1 MFAANTQPWGVAT
14 HRNSEYVLATT
25 KVGCILNDAQ
35 EQAAL
40 RRLQRGEIS
49 GLATLVQMYQVKALR
64 TAYLITGDHALAEDI
79 VQAAFLRVY
88 ERIHQYDERR
98 PFAPWFMRIV
108 ANDALLVLRR
118 TRRLVALD
126 TPLSETDTTSF
137 ADFLPTM
144 EASPESELETAEM
157 RAAVWQALEQLT
169 PEQRTLIVLR
179 YYGELSEREL
189 AEEMNAP
196 KGTIKWRLHA
206 ARQRLRGLLGRF
218 WQTDSDAIHRREAQ
232 R

>member
-1 MFAANTQPWGVAT
+1 M
-14 HRNSEYVLATT
+14 

-35 EQAAL
+35 ERAAL
-40 RRLQRGEIS
+40 QRLKRGDIN
-49 GLATLVQMYQVKALR
+49 GLAALVQAYQVKAVR
-64 TAYLITGDHALAEDI
+64 AAYLITGDHAQAEDV
-79 VQAAFLRVY
+79 VQAAFVRVY
-88 ERIHQYDERR
+88 ERIRQYDEQR

-118 TRRLVALD
+118 TRRLTSLD
-126 TPLSETDTTSF
+126 NSGADMDDTSF
-137 ADFLPTM
+137 AELLPDMT
-144 EASPESELETAEM
+144 ASPESTLETAEM

-179 YYGELSEREL
+179 YFADLSEREL

-206 ARQRLRGLLGRF
+206 ARQQLRGLLGRF
-218 WQTDSDAIHRREAQ
+218 WQPDAIHHKEAQ